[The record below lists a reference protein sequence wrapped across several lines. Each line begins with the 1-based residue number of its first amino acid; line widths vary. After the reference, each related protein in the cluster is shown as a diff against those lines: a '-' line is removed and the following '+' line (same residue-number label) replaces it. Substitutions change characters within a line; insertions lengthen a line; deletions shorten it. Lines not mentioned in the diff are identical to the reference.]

1 MGHCLRGGRARPH
14 FETLILEIP
23 DPSLVVLV
31 GPSGAGKSKF
41 AARHFLPTEVV
52 SSDFCR
58 ALVSDDENNMAAT
71 PAAFRVLHSIAG
83 ERLQSR
89 RLTVIDATS
98 VDPDSRKPLVA
109 LARKHGCP
117 SVAIVLDMPEEIC
130 IERNKGRSERH
141 LDNRVIRQQS
151 VQMKRSTENLQAEG
165 FHSVYRLESVEA
177 VDAATV
183 VRRPV

>member
-1 MGHCLRGGRARPH
+1 V
-14 FETLILEIP
+14 ILTIP
-23 DPSLVVLV
+23 EPSLVVLV
-31 GPSGAGKSKF
+31 GPSGAGKSTF

-71 PAAFRVLHSIAG
+71 SAAFRVLHSIAG

-98 VDPDSRKPLVA
+98 VDLDSRKPLLA
-109 LARKHGCP
+109 LARKHGCV
-117 SVAIVLDMPEEIC
+117 SVAIVFDLLEELC
-130 IERNKGRSERH
+130 VERNRGRAGRS
-141 LDNRVIRQQS
+141 LAGRVIHRQS
-151 VQMKRSTENLQAEG
+151 VQLKRSLESIQDEG
-165 FHSVYRLESVEA
+165 FHSAYRFESAEA

-183 VRRPV
+183 LRQPL